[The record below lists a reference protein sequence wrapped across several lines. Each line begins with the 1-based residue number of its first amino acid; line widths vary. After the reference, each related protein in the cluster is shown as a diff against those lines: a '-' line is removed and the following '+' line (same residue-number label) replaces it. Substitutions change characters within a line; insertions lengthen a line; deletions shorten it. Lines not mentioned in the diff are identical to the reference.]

1 MQGKLVLWI
10 LFRNRKLHTLN
21 DRGELLSF
29 ESFGIGNTSKVTV
42 IASILELNRGQD
54 LHGSIPYLVECFDGR
69 PNHSCSIFWFSLCRW
84 LWIRCYSP
92 PSCFRV
98 FKLASINSRWDEV
111 KNIGIHILFL
121 GFNSSFSISS
131 LHFPQYE
138 GNHIYFADSN
148 LSIFSKFYKQEV
160 LVFLIWGMEFLRH
173 YQVSNLILN
182 FCGLHPF
189 RWTLL
194 KVTFV
199 GWYGSKSCSYRPIF
213 QVRSTKSHP
222 FHLYVQTPDLY
233 SVLIVSEEKRNIYL
247 NSFIIPFLFSIIFF

>member
-1 MQGKLVLWI
+1 MDRSLTWLSVLTGGLI
-10 LFRNRKLHTLN
+10 IVVRYFDFLCADGCEYAVIPLPLALESLN
-21 DRGELLSF
+21 LPQSIRDGMRWK
-29 ESFGIGNTSKVTV
+29 TS
-42 IASILELNRGQD
+42 A
-54 LHGSIPYLVECFDGR
+54 Y
-69 PNHSCSIFWFSLCRW
+69 
-84 LWIRCYSP
+84 
-92 PSCFRV
+92 
-98 FKLASINSRWDEV
+98 
-111 KNIGIHILFL
+111 ILFL

-199 GWYGSKSCSYRPIF
+199 GWFGSKSCSYRPIF

>member
-111 KNIGIHILFL
+111 KNIGIHIVF
-121 GFNSSFSISS
+121 GFQFI
-131 LHFPQYE
+131 
-138 GNHIYFADSN
+138 
-148 LSIFSKFYKQEV
+148 
-160 LVFLIWGMEFLRH
+160 
-173 YQVSNLILN
+173 ILN
-182 FCGLHPF
+182 IIPSLSPIRRKSHLFCGLQF
-189 RWTLL
+189 
-194 KVTFV
+194 K
-199 GWYGSKSCSYRPIF
+199 YF
-213 QVRSTKSHP
+213 Q
-222 FHLYVQTPDLY
+222 Q
-233 SVLIVSEEKRNIYL
+233 VL
-247 NSFIIPFLFSIIFF
+247 